1 MRVPLFIR
9 CCLACLGFL
18 AAAASLG
25 AAGLPGAPGVIV
37 LKPDQE
43 AVALDARALV
53 WVEPGRSLKVE
64 DVEAQAARL
73 PWSVQRNGEQHDLDG
88 RTLWIR
94 FEAEVHDANSWY
106 FVVGSS
112 GIDRVEF
119 FHRNAAG
126 AWVRQEAGDHRP
138 VSQWPV
144 PGHSPTFEL
153 VHPSTQPITYW
164 GRIEHDRVDFAAGL
178 SLYSQAHLLGKR
190 EREHFLLGAY
200 FGVAVLLAL
209 VSLANAV
216 VFRDR
221 NFATY
226 ALYLILFT
234 LGQAA
239 YIGVGAQY
247 LWDDWTTWNALSTF
261 LLPGLSAVAALWFV
275 QVVTEPARFSR
286 LLDRMVWTLML
297 ATLLAVLVDV
307 WLPSRTLFGV
317 RLLLTSAAVALIAVL
332 IGLVWIKGN
341 DPGIRLIALGFVPV
355 LLMSLFPLARGLGL
369 IPNGVLTRYGL
380 AIGAA
385 LEMPILFHALSL
397 RSRRRREAQ
406 LRASALPHTD
416 ALTGLADRATLLQ
429 RMEAAAARGRSQKHS
444 FALLLVKLANH
455 DAIASEFGRET
466 LDRALVVAA
475 SHLRRA
481 ATDIDLAARVGEH
494 EFALLLEGPT
504 GTEAATGRAQQIVA
518 SGLRPA
524 PALPGSLTLRLQVVM
539 ALLPDTQ
546 PNAVAALEWALEGLA
561 AVRPDSRKQIRP
573 LNF

>member
-1 MRVPLFIR
+1 M
-9 CCLACLGFL
+9 
-18 AAAASLG
+18 AAAAVWAQAVPV
-25 AAGLPGAPGVIV
+25 AAGPIV
-37 LKPDQE
+37 LKQDE
-43 AVALDARALV
+43 RTAALDGKALV
-53 WVEPGRSLKVE
+53 WVEPGRRMTVE
-64 DVEAQAARL
+64 EVEAQAAQL
-73 PWSVQRNGEQHDLDG
+73 PWSVRQGSEQHDLDG
-88 RTLWIR
+88 KALWIR
-94 FEAEVHDANSWY
+94 FDAEVHGSHSWF

-112 GIDRVEF
+112 GIDRVQF
-119 FHRNAAG
+119 FHRTG
-126 AWVRQEAGDHRP
+126 GGWVRQESGDHVP

-144 PGHSPTFEL
+144 PGHSPAFEL
-153 VHPSTQPITYW
+153 VHSSTQPITYW
-164 GRIEHDRVDFAAGL
+164 VRIEHDRVDFAANL
-178 SLYSQAHLLGKR
+178 SLYSQAQLMATR
-190 EREHFLLGAY
+190 EREQFLLGAY

-216 VFRDR
+216 AFRDR
-221 NFATY
+221 NFASY
-226 ALYLILFT
+226 AVYLIVFT

-239 YIGVGAQY
+239 YLGVGAQY
-247 LWDDWTTWNALSTF
+247 LWEPWLAWNALSTF

-275 QVVTEPARFSR
+275 QVVTEPARFSH
-286 LLDRMVWTLML
+286 LLDRMVWLLML
-297 ATLLAVLVDV
+297 AALLAVLVDI

-369 IPNGVLTRYGL
+369 IPNGTLTRYGL

-416 ALTGLADRATLLQ
+416 ALTGLADRPTLLQ
-429 RMEAAAARGRSQKHS
+429 RMEAAAARSRSQKHS
-444 FALLLVKLANH
+444 FALLLVKLSNH
-455 DAIASEFGRET
+455 DAIASQFGRET

-475 SHLRRA
+475 SHMRRA

-504 GTEAATGRAQQIVA
+504 GTDAITGRAQQIVA
-518 SGLRPA
+518 SGLRPT
-524 PALPGSLTLRLQVVM
+524 PALPGGLTLRLQVVA
-539 ALLPDTQ
+539 ALLPDRQ
-546 PNAVAALEWALEGLA
+546 PNAAAALEWALEGLA
-561 AVRPDSRKQIRP
+561 SVRPDSRKQIRP

>member
-1 MRVPLFIR
+1 MVRLFIR
-9 CCLACLGFL
+9 CCLACLLL
-18 AAAASLG
+18 AAASAG
-25 AAGLPGAPGVIV
+25 AEGLPGVIV
-37 LKPDQE
+37 VKPDQG
-43 AVALDARALV
+43 AVELGDKALV
-53 WVEPGRSLKVE
+53 WVEPGRRLSIE
-64 DVEAQAARL
+64 EVEAQAARL
-73 PWSVQRNGEQHDLDG
+73 PWSVGRDGKQYDLDG
-88 RTLWIR
+88 KALWIR
-94 FEAEVHDANSWY
+94 FDAEVHDGNPWF

-119 FHRNAAG
+119 FHRNASG
-126 AWVRQEAGDHRP
+126 TWVRQDAGDHRP
-138 VSQWPV
+138 VSQWPI
-144 PGHSPTFEL
+144 PGHSPAFEL

-164 GRIEHDRVDFAAGL
+164 VRIEHDRVDFAANL
-178 SLYSQAHLLGKR
+178 SLYSQAHLLTTR
-190 EREHFLLGAY
+190 EREQFLLGAY
-200 FGVAVLLAL
+200 FGVAVLLAV

-216 VFRDR
+216 AFRDR
-221 NFATY
+221 NFAAY
-226 ALYLILFT
+226 ALYLIVFT

-247 LWDDWTTWNALSTF
+247 LWDPWTTWNALSTF

-297 ATLLAVLVDV
+297 AALLSVLVDV
-307 WLPSRTLFGV
+307 WFPSRTLFGV
-317 RLLLTSAAVALIAVL
+317 RLLLTGAAVALIAIL

-369 IPNGVLTRYGL
+369 IPNGILTRYGL

-397 RSRRRREAQ
+397 RTRRRREAQ

-416 ALTGLADRATLLQ
+416 ALTGLADRPTLLQ
-429 RMEAAAARGRSQKHS
+429 RMEAAASRGRSQKHS

-475 SHLRRA
+475 SHLRRT

-504 GTEAATGRAQQIVA
+504 EAEAATGRAQQIVA

-524 PALPGSLTLRLQVVM
+524 PALPGGLTLRLQVVM
-539 ALLPDTQ
+539 ALLPDRQ

-561 AVRPDSRKQIRP
+561 SVRPDSRKQIRP